1 MLKGVYEDNLPW
13 VAGVKVEIKKS
24 KRYEVESGSGGE
36 SRGKKKQSLRDS
48 FFKREKDTRTN

>member
-36 SRGKKKQSLRDS
+36 DRGNKRKTKAKI
-48 FFKREKDTRTN
+48 FF